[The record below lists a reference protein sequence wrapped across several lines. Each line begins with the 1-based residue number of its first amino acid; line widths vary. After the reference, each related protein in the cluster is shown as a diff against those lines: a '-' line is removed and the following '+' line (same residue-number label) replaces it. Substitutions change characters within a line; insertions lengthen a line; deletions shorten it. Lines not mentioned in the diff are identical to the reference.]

1 MSRVRASK
9 QSEGS
14 DAGQDVRAQVEWG
27 GSGGLPPSSG
37 PDPEGN
43 RMGGGAHLSGGGW
56 PQQYGPDY
64 KEGFDSI
71 NKHIKNDG
79 CQVSHQQEKLLEW
92 KGGKQE
98 EPCGVWLEL
107 A

>member
-9 QSEGS
+9 HSEGS

-27 GSGGLPPSSG
+27 APGGSHRPVGLTLRETG
-37 PDPEGN
+37 WGEG
-43 RMGGGAHLSGGGW
+43 RTCLERGW

-64 KEGFDSI
+64 KEGIDSI
-71 NKHIKNDG
+71 SEHIKNDG
-79 CQVSHQQEKLLEW
+79 CQVSHRQQEKLLEW

-98 EPCGVWLEL
+98 EPCGM
-107 A
+107 